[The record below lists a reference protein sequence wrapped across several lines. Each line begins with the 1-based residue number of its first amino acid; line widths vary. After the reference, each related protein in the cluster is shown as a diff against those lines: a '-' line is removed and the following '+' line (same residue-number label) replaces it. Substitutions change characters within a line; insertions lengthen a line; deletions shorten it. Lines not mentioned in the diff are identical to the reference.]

1 MESETKSFNFFLSQ
15 RILGCSETI
24 LCDSIVV
31 DICHFTFFQTHK
43 EFSFLPENV
52 VPRTPRMGQTVLGS
66 RQLVNDLVN
75 MWSRKRTGHRGGDA
89 GEHGG

>member
-1 MESETKSFNFFLSQ
+1 MWSQKQRVSIFLSQ
-15 RILGCSETI
+15 RILGGSETI

-31 DICHFTFFQTHK
+31 DICHFTFVQTHK

-52 VPRTPRMGQTVLGS
+52 VPRTPRMGQTVSGS

-75 MWSRKRTGHRGGDA
+75 MWSRERTGHRGGDA